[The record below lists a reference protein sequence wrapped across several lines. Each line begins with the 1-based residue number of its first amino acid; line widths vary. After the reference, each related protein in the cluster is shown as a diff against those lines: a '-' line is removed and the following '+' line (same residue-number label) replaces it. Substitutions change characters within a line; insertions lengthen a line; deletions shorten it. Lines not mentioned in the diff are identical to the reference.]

1 MEDSPGDEDELMAET
16 ANKLNFFPPKNG
28 VSENYS
34 PREILSHQRFFSS
47 TCRCSMKKKHRIGRN
62 HCPMITISFVL
73 GVVVF
78 LFTNGI
84 AVEAALFGATVQSQT
99 TSHTT
104 DVSADVLQG
113 NTVVDSIDEA
123 PPTTT
128 TSLPLHPSQ
137 TLQRG
142 KTLADNFDE
151 RDLLQAYREIQSEYR
166 QKAFNSP
173 NDWKVLSTLNPNKG
187 SRNNQNGKDDEI
199 IQVSLME
206 HPSDPLC
213 PYVKMEAVL
222 PLSVKECWNF
232 LLLDR
237 WDETMPKMDPF
248 YEGVDIFGEYF
259 VTGDADSS
267 SDKHHPTDQTE
278 STSDII
284 FKASTGKLRL
294 PFGLRT
300 KSKLK
305 PKQSPVPTKT
315 STAFASDDNAKGVH
329 MILARKR
336 TKRILTFGKREF
348 VFISVKDEPLEDG
361 TWVSGTVSV
370 HSPSKIPRNK
380 GYTRAFQDSIAFY
393 KPLFENDCNTRTKLT
408 IVCRIDLNDS
418 NKDGAGG
425 WIPMWLYVKTI
436 GATGVRSV
444 MNMRKAL
451 LENRKTAP

>member
-1 MEDSPGDEDELMAET
+1 MS
-16 ANKLNFFPPKNG
+16 
-28 VSENYS
+28 
-34 PREILSHQRFFSS
+34 
-47 TCRCSMKKKHRIGRN
+47 
-62 HCPMITISFVL
+62 TISFVL
-73 GVVVF
+73 GLVVF
-78 LFTNGI
+78 LFTNSI

-99 TSHTT
+99 TSHAT

-113 NTVVDSIDEA
+113 NTAVDSIVA
-123 PPTTT
+123 APPPTTT
-128 TSLPLHPSQ
+128 TSLPMPQSQ

-222 PLSVKECWNF
+222 PVSVKECWNF

-267 SDKHHPTDQTE
+267 SEKHHPTDE
-278 STSDII
+278 SKSTSDI

-294 PFGLRT
+294 PFGLKAT
-300 KSKLK
+300 SK
-305 PKQSPVPTKT
+305 PKPKPSPVPRA
-315 STAFASDDNAKGVH
+315 AFASDDNAKGVH

-380 GYTRAFQDSIAFY
+380 AYTRAFQDSIAFY

-408 IVCRIDLNDS
+408 IVCRMDLNDS
-418 NKDGAGG
+418 SNDGAGG

-451 LENRKTAP
+451 LEDRKIVP